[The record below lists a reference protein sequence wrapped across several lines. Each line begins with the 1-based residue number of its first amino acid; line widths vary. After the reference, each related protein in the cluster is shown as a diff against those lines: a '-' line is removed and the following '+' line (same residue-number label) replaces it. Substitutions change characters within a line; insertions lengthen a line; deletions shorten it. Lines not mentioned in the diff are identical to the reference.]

1 MKDLKELVRDINF
14 INKNLHNNK
23 YSIKRDKDKK
33 MIFLSRGDKQDDFKR
48 IFYILI
54 FYSEKE
60 IYYEK
65 KVEISKATFFGYG
78 TIYENTKTYITKIS
92 GEVKNAFLNLQKK
105 INYYETAK
113 HLLLCEFVGIGEIT
127 LYKYSV
133 GEDLRHNISWLEDYF
148 SKEEVDSM
156 LNGKTIETTHKGI
169 QTRYRLQLAEPY
181 E

>member
-14 INKNLHNNK
+14 INKNYKNNK
-23 YSIKRDKDKK
+23 YDIKLYKDKNIINLLREEK
-33 MIFLSRGDKQDDFKR
+33 EGMFKR
-48 IFYILI
+48 EFSILI
-54 FYSEKE
+54 HYCDEGIVYNKRIE
-60 IYYEK
+60 INQN
-65 KVEISKATFFGYG
+65 TLFGYVP
-78 TIYENTKTYITKIS
+78 TYQYIRTYTTKML

-127 LYKYSV
+127 LFKYNV

-169 QTRYRLQLAEPY
+169 QTRYRLQLAEPF

>member
-14 INKNLHNNK
+14 INKNYNNNK
-23 YSIKRDKDKK
+23 YNIKLYKDQNT
-33 MIFLSRGDKQDDFKR
+33 IHLSREENEGIFKR
-48 IFYILI
+48 EFRILI
-54 FYSEKE
+54 NYCDEGIVYHKQ
-60 IYYEK
+60 
-65 KVEISKATFFGYG
+65 VEINKASIFGYIP
-78 TIYENTKTYITKIS
+78 IYQNIKTYSTKMC

-113 HLLLCEFVGIGEIT
+113 HLLLCEYVGIGEII
-127 LYKYSV
+127 LYKCSV
-133 GEDLRHNISWLEDYF
+133 REDLRHNISWLEGYF

-156 LNGKTIETTHKGI
+156 LNGKTIETTYKGI